1 MRTIFGLKAYFE
13 IAICAFVFLFLV
25 GSCLMKGR
33 DLFAIPLI
41 VLLFI
46 VILIFRQK
54 KLLKIIELTSSEI
67 SVRYFVFPFYTF
79 WHSFRE
85 YDGVVVVDVI
95 PWIPRYNFL
104 FHLEEYLFDT
114 GRHLYIVK
122 DHKLKIDINLNMYKN
137 SNELEDVLQKRLP
150 YLAHVKSRGY
160 LFSPGKLVY

>member
-67 SVRYFVFPFYTF
+67 SVRYFVFPFYIF

-85 YDGVVVVDVI
+85 YDGVVVVDAI

-104 FHLEEYLFDT
+104 FHP

-122 DHKLKIDINLNMYKN
+122 DHKLKIDIYLNMYKN

-150 YLAHVKSRGY
+150 YLTHVKSRGY